1 MRVIQLL
8 EILVFLLEVCFQDA
22 ETRYQRQKQTL
33 TFNCKAG
40 TSRSTIRGE
49 IDFLN

>member
-1 MRVIQLL
+1 MRVISIAGDPDFSALSL
-8 EILVFLLEVCFQDA
+8 FSGCRDK
-22 ETRYQRQKQTL
+22 YQRQKQTL

-40 TSRSTIRGE
+40 TGRSTIRGE